1 MSAFSIVNVNDNTA
15 LNIKKKSKWK
25 NNKEVLIYEPDI
37 DELDGD
43 LEVLLW
49 RIFTFYTINGNP
61 QSPMFLRAQTFT
73 EFCDEAHIIDE
84 QKVLKQDCTVI
95 YKDIVSKRADDVT
108 GRGTRKAGG
117 YAHGKATL
125 SERARQLQTR
135 HDPEKRFS
143 SIKKMNFSDFLNAL
157 SRLGRKIYPGS
168 DEHCLER
175 LLDERVFR
183 FARRRPVRK
192 GLVELKYV
200 QPMYEVFAPSF
211 RLIMQYYGE
220 FRPSIEHEEDHG
232 SAGRRF
238 SNDKSLNTMANAL
251 GFDRWLQF
259 CEDFNL
265 RSSMNN
271 TPILTSIELSEI
283 FLSSVKAHI
292 VDHIGRLTFDEFWE
306 AIIRCALVAYREY
319 NVHVILKVKELF
331 VYMCNKIDRSLAL
344 SINAKTNRD
353 VTTNSQNGLSGM
365 KDFQFRVTNMWRN
378 DGVPRTYLVQDVP
391 KPKSGRALLKGLKEK
406 RQRKI
411 QLMNE
416 VEFTLNNTSPRDE
429 GGNGNNNNNNNNSG
443 SHHSGSKTDADHREA
458 ASPRKSNVLHSMLQS
473 PKKVHDATLPAPW
486 KAAMDPRGGGIY
498 YYNKITKQTSW
509 ERPVASNTNL

>member
-1 MSAFSIVNVNDNTA
+1 M
-15 LNIKKKSKWK
+15 
-25 NNKEVLIYEPDI
+25 YEPDI

-43 LEVLLW
+43 LEILLW
-49 RIFTFYTINGNP
+49 RIFTFYTINGSP

-73 EFCDEAHIIDE
+73 EFCEEAGIIDR
-84 QKVLKQDCTVI
+84 KRVLKQDCTVV
-95 YKDIVSKRADDVT
+95 YKDIVSKRADDVL

-117 YAHGKATL
+117 YFHGKATL

-143 SIKKMNFSDFLNAL
+143 AIKKMNFSDFLNAL
-157 SRLGRKIYPGS
+157 SRLATKLYPGS

-175 LLDERVFR
+175 LLDEKVFR
-183 FARRRPVRK
+183 YARRRPVRK
-192 GLVELKYV
+192 KLVELKYV
-200 QPMYEVFAPSF
+200 QAMYEVFAPSF

-220 FRPSIEHEEDHG
+220 FRPAVEHELHHG
-232 SAGRRF
+232 STGRRF
-238 SNDKSLNTMANAL
+238 SADKDLNTMVNAL
-251 GFDRWLQF
+251 GFQRWLQF

-306 AIIRCALVAYREY
+306 AIVRCALVAYREY
-319 NVHVILKVKELF
+319 NVHVVLKLKELF
-331 VYMCNKIDRSLAL
+331 VYMCHKIDGSLAS
-344 SINAKTNRD
+344 SINGKTNRD

-365 KDFQFRVTNMWRN
+365 KDFQFRVTNMWRT

-391 KPKSGRALLKGLKEK
+391 KPKSGRALIKGLKEK

-411 QLMNE
+411 KLMNK
-416 VEFTLNNTSPRDE
+416 VEYTLKYSGDDSME
-429 GGNGNNNNNNNNSG
+429 QKGNDNSETNVDNR
-443 SHHSGSKTDADHREA
+443 S
-458 ASPRKSNVLHSMLQS
+458 SPRKSNVLQSMLQS
-473 PKKVHDATLPAPW
+473 PKKVHDPLLPAPW
-486 KAAMDPRGGGIY
+486 KAAMDPRGGGVY
-498 YYNKITKQTSW
+498 YYNKMTKQTTW
-509 ERPVASNTNL
+509 DRPIAETMSLQAKPKLNGEKIVGETSTVRDEIRSMH